1 MATTKPNKYHDAFQ
15 VALNALAPNSKM
27 WVEDLVNVPGLP
39 QTSNVTKRNHLK
51 ELITASP
58 FLLEK
63 VLGLYPKAD
72 TIIDLVEQ
80 RYGLVTEGTLDLSNS
95 RAAEIVRSIAQPVV
109 ERFVDGTL
117 RENIS
122 HNLVTIS
129 KADLMTFL
137 LEDFTEFS
145 KGAGNGLVSIAGT
158 LNERLLMRA
167 LKNGG
172 LIEDTHFKKTGTNSQ
187 ADLIIHSVGGAR
199 ENLGVEIKSYH
210 ARERLLRGLQD
221 ITGHKV
227 GFGFF
232 KDPNEFNASRTQTL
246 LQTQAV
252 AIYMPAATLKQV
264 DPVAQGM
271 TTNERLAFLSRLYRP
286 IEQFVTDA
294 KYFHAHE
301 SLPKY

>member
-1 MATTKPNKYHDAFQ
+1 MATSTSNQYHIVYRSALGAIEPNK
-15 VALNALAPNSKM
+15 KI
-27 WVEDLVNVPGLP
+27 WVEDLIQLPGLP
-39 QTSNVTKRNHLK
+39 ETAEGTRRKHLK
-51 ELITASP
+51 ELITESP
-58 FLLEK
+58 ELLEK

-80 RYGLVTEGTLDLSNS
+80 RYGLVTEATLDSSNS

-109 ERFVDGTL
+109 EKFVDATL
-117 RENIS
+117 REKIVDDS
-122 HNLVTIS
+122 LKIS
-129 KADLMTFL
+129 KADLMVFL

-172 LIEDTHFKKTGTNSQ
+172 LQEDIHFKKTGTNSQ
-187 ADLIIHSVGGAR
+187 ADLIIHSVAGAR
-199 ENLGVEIKSYH
+199 QNLGVEIKSYH

-221 ITGHKV
+221 ITGPKV

-252 AIYMPAATLKQV
+252 AIYLPIATLNQV
-264 DPVAQGM
+264 DPVAREM
-271 TTNERLAFLSRLYRP
+271 TTNERLAFHSRLYRP
-286 IEQFVTDA
+286 IERFVTDA
-294 KYFHAHE
+294 AYFHANE
-301 SLPKY
+301 CLPEY